1 MRFSQVFS
9 AIAASPFQTLQTPF
23 GIGNQIFQFNGKAVL
38 KKVEVLGIRVSPRCF
53 SKSTTANPLQCIAAP
68 LLAISQGSRAAFV
81 PVGEDGDV
89 SLVGFASRNP
99 WLVHTSAW
107 MQSAGTSTSGNAAEG
122 EQRLCEVL
130 GWVVPK
136 SVSPCGQQRPRTQ
149 PGTLHP
155 RPAGQQASHA
165 RVWPGWNMTP
175 AQRSSSCETSNA
187 RVAASAGAHS
197 RMGIC
202 TSMCAKSSR
211 ESWA

>member
-1 MRFSQVFS
+1 MLFKIHSSLSVAMHRR
-9 AIAASPFQTLQTPF
+9 AM
-23 GIGNQIFQFNGKAVL
+23 
-38 KKVEVLGIRVSPRCF
+38 
-53 SKSTTANPLQCIAAP
+53 P
-68 LLAISQGSRAAFV
+68 LLGISQGSRAAFV
-81 PVGEDGDV
+81 SGRRRWRSFAGWICVTQPVDGSPGCMDA
-89 SLVGFASRNP
+89 VGGDFDF
-99 WLVHTSAW
+99 
-107 MQSAGTSTSGNAAEG
+107 GNATEG
-122 EQRLCEVL
+122 EQKLYEAL
-130 GWVVPK
+130 GWLFRSLFHHV
-136 SVSPCGQQRPRTQ
+136 GQQRPRTQ

-155 RPAGQQASHA
+155 RPAGPQASHA